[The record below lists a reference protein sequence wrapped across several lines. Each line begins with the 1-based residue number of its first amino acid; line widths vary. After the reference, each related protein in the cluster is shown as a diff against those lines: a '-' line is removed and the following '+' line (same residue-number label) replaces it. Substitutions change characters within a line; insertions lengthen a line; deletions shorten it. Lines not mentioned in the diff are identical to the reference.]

1 MSKKKFYVVWRGKKP
16 GIYTSWQV
24 CKRQIDGFEKAAYKS
39 FSTLAQAELAFKNK
53 YEDYIGKKPLPKKIT
68 KIDLQKYGKPIL
80 ESISVDAAC
89 SGNPGKME
97 YRGVL
102 TQNKKELFKMGP
114 FPRGTN
120 NIGEFL
126 ALVHGIAL
134 LKSKQKQT
142 IPIYSDSKIAMS
154 WIRQKKC
161 KTNLHFDDK
170 NRELLTLIKR
180 AEDWLGKNDFE
191 NPILKWETKAWGEIP
206 ADFGRK

>member
-1 MSKKKFYVVWRGKKP
+1 MSKKKFYVVWNGRKK
-16 GIYTSWQV
+16 GVFTSWNV
-24 CKRQIDGFEKAAYKS
+24 CKKQIDGFESAQYKS
-39 FSTLAQAELAFKNK
+39 FADLKEAETAFSKK
-53 YEDYIGKKPLPKKIT
+53 YEDYIGKNTKKPTLSTAEKAG
-68 KIDLQKYGKPIL
+68 YGSPNL

-102 TQNKKELFKMGP
+102 THSKKQIFIMGP
-114 FPRGTN
+114 FKKGTN

-134 LKSKQKQT
+134 LKSKNKED
-142 IPIYSDSKIAMS
+142 IPIYSDSRIAMS
-154 WIRQKKC
+154 WIQQKKC
-161 KTNLHFDDK
+161 KTNMQFDAANKD
-170 NRELLTLIKR
+170 LLALIKR
-180 AEDWLGKNDFE
+180 AEKWLKENSFK